1 MGTSCHLIVTMVQ
14 RLTYRRRHSY
24 ATKSNKVRKVK
35 TPGSVL
41 TFHNVR
47 KKASGVKCG
56 DCGKVLQGLPALRPY
71 LYKRI
76 PKNKKTVARAYGGS
90 RCATCVRQRIV
101 RAFLI
106 EEQKIVKQ
114 VLKQKKKDN

>member
-1 MGTSCHLIVTMVQ
+1 MGTLIVTMVQ

-35 TPGSVL
+35 TPGGVL
-41 TFHNVR
+41 TLHNVR
-47 KKASGVKCG
+47 KNAKGIKCG
-56 DCGKVLQGLPALRPY
+56 DCGKVLRGLPALRPY

-90 RCATCVRQRIV
+90 RCATCVSCFCVSDGNFSEIPVIV
-101 RAFLI
+101 TLHL
-106 EEQKIVKQ
+106 Q
-114 VLKQKKKDN
+114 VEYF